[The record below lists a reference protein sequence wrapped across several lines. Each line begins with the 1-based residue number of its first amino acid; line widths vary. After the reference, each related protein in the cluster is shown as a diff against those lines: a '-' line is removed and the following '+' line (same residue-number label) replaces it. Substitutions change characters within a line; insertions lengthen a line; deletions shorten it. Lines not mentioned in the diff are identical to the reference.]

1 MATKISKDNIQN
13 TTITSDQIAN
23 ETIVSNKIQN
33 STIVN
38 ADVSPSAAIAVSKV
52 DGAVTSSQLNTIK
65 DNVGLLGF
73 KMAVNEGLTVFNFVD
88 GIVDEFNDESG
99 VDIPESS
106 TLRLHPDDDYYINSN
121 TPDHTPT
128 SQPISFSGGFTTE
141 TVTEPDTS
149 TAGTNTDQGEGTA
162 GVYTVPQGMTSV
174 TAYLW
179 GAGSGGLSGWHGT
192 SNGAGGGFTEG
203 DLAVTATQS
212 IGVYVGE
219 GTEGFGEAPSQPAPL
234 DQNHEGGGGGMWGAF
249 TSPEENSEKGGGTG
263 ASQGASGAGG
273 CFLFNETEGT
283 MTSSEVPNMFFA
295 AGGAGGSAAAGPG
308 GGGGGTSGQSRGG
321 GGGSQTGGGSGGS
334 GNKSGYAGSLFKG
347 GQSQDMPYPQNGA
360 GGGGGYYGG
369 GSSGHQQGSPG
380 GGGGGSGYV
389 GHPQVSSAT
398 TTASTGTEGAGANA
412 PLYVATTNEG
422 GSNTGE
428 TQGAGYA
435 TDGEDGYILITGT
448 GANPVPAVAGSSTIV
463 SGNFT
468 AQSAPSSARI
478 VVFEE
483 DVDTP
488 TLNTDIIASVSRDGT
503 NFSNA
508 TLSDSGYVTGTSGQR
523 ILVGTADVSGQPSGT
538 TMRYKIALANNAVKI
553 HGVSLQWS

>member
-38 ADVSPSAAIAVSKV
+38 ADVSPSAAIAVSKI
-52 DGAVTSSQLNTIK
+52 DGAAQSSELVSIK

-99 VDIPESS
+99 VDIPESTS
-106 TLRLHPDDDYYINSN
+106 LRLHPDDDYYINSN

-128 SQPISFSGGFTTE
+128 QQSTPFSAGFTLT

-149 TAGTNTDQGEGTA
+149 TAGTNSTQGTATA
-162 GVYTVPQGMTSV
+162 GVFTVPQGMTAV

-179 GAGSGGLSGWHGT
+179 GAGSGGLSGHHG
-192 SNGAGGGFTEG
+192 SNNGAGGGFTEG
-203 DLAVTATQS
+203 DLAVTATQA
-212 IGVYVGE
+212 IGVYVAE
-219 GTEGFGEAPSQPAPL
+219 GAQGFGPVPAPVSL
-234 DQNHEGGGGGMWGAF
+234 GHEPSEGGVWGAGQTGGPEAGGGN
-249 TSPEENSEKGGGTG
+249 T
-263 ASQGASGAGG
+263 ASQGGAGAGG
-273 CFLFNETEGT
+273 CFLFNESEGT
-283 MTSSEVPNMFFA
+283 MTSSEVPNLFFA
-295 AGGAGGSAAAGPG
+295 AGGGGGASGAGPG
-308 GGGGGTSGQSRGG
+308 GGGGGSSGQGRGG
-321 GGGSQTGGGSGGS
+321 GGGSQTGGGSGGP
-334 GNKSGYAGSLFKG
+334 GNKSGYSGSLFRG
-347 GQSQDMPYPQNGA
+347 GTSEAMPYPQNGA

-380 GGGGGSGYV
+380 GGGGGSGYI

-412 PLYVATTNEG
+412 PLYTAGTNEG
-422 GSNTGE
+422 GPSTGE
-428 TQGAGYA
+428 TQGGGYA
-435 TDGEDGYILITGT
+435 NDGENGFILLAGSGNT
-448 GANPVPAVAGSSTIV
+448 PVPAVAGSSTII
-463 SGNFT
+463 SANFT
-468 AQSAPSSARI
+468 AQSAPTSARI

-483 DVDTP
+483 DVGTP

-508 TLSDSGYVTGTSGQR
+508 TLSDSGYVTGSSGQR
-523 ILVGTADVSGQPSGT
+523 ILTGTADVSGQPSGT